1 MAQTASLDEIKE
13 RIRKRVGRRSPFHLM
28 DPTDDYILN
37 SADQRWHHLIEK
49 EPDLAAAIDL
59 QRIIL
64 TRTLELPNEA
74 PEVLK
79 GPVMAP
85 PGLLD
90 R

>member
-1 MAQTASLDEIKE
+1 
-13 RIRKRVGRRSPFHLM
+13 M

-59 QRIIL
+59 QRG
-64 TRTLELPNEA
+64 RRGGRA
-74 PEVLK
+74 PGKLGAEK
-79 GPVMAP
+79 ISRA
-85 PGLLD
+85 